1 MNKTA
6 LFPIGEFSQ
15 LTGTTIKSL
24 HYYEKINILTPAWI
38 DESSGYR
45 YYDLHQIR
53 QVEAIELLLD
63 LDIRLNQFPEYAST
77 DFTEI
82 NYKKILEHGKTLT
95 LQKIKEL
102 ENKMRYIDFIEET
115 LENRSNLTASASF
128 TPLWLMPYNEQTS
141 ALSMNEILKKM
152 NQEIRPFGL
161 SFRHS
166 FGRIMFCT
174 GKIQR
179 IYYFMDLKIP
189 AGKRIFHEN
198 IFYLPDGEYRVLDAE
213 DILLEDS
220 AKLFKE
226 LFSQSYDKIVLETD
240 GKLSCLLP
248 A

>member
-6 LFPIGEFSQ
+6 LFSIGEFSQ
-15 LTGTTIKSL
+15 LTGATIKSL
-24 HYYEKINILTPAWI
+24 HYYEKIKILNPAWI

-45 YYDLHQIR
+45 YYDIQQIR

-63 LDIRLNQFPEYAST
+63 LDIRLNQFKEFASA
-77 DFTEI
+77 DFSEI
-82 NYKKILEHGKTLT
+82 DYQKILECGKTLT

-102 ENKMRYIDFIEET
+102 ENKMRYIDYIEET
-115 LENRSNLTASASF
+115 LENRNNPNTSAGF

-189 AGKRIFHEN
+189 ADKRIFHEN